1 MKPKTRPPSGPPQ
14 QQQQEQPQG
23 PGDVA
28 SAPPPGTGQPARRAP
43 ADAPTTAYEYP
54 AGERGAPAAEHER
67 QQRAV
72 LSGPSR
78 DDAARGEPRRS
89 PTSLPDSDP
98 QEDSMA
104 TPHPSPTPADLQQ
117 APATLPEGPNVA
129 PSLHEHEA
137 AQGRTQD
144 GADAA
149 GGREERIRAAAYAL
163 AAGRGFAPGRE
174 VEDWL
179 QAERQVDGSGDGAP

>member
-1 MKPKTRPPSGPPQ
+1 MKQNTRAQNSPAQ
-14 QQQQEQPQG
+14 QQQQPQG
-23 PGDVA
+23 PGAVA
-28 SAPPPGTGQPARRAP
+28 PAAPGAGQPARRAP

-89 PTSLPDSDP
+89 PTSLADSHP
-98 QEDSMA
+98 QEDGMA

-117 APATLPEGPNVA
+117 AAAALPEGPNVA

-137 AQGRTQD
+137 AQGRTQEH

-179 QAERQVDGSGDGAP
+179 QAERQVDGGNDGTP